1 VSTTPAHQPA
11 PGTAFPPVRVDD
23 GVALIS
29 FAYDV
34 GLAIDLDRAQHLLST
49 PDRKIER
56 ESLRVQGK
64 DRPRAPDHFEF
75 RPEPLRVERPAQ
87 PIDLGHGFQT
97 EPIVELT
104 LYDFGGVAVTYRL
117 PIPATP
123 ERWLQLAETL
133 YENQPLLNAS
143 KVAAEESLRAINA
156 AVRRPLFAPIVED
169 YVIYHV
175 RKGEGLP
182 PGVNSTELNRF
193 LARILRAEG
202 QALSDQQTDEALAG
216 ALSYSDRDVTH
227 IDWNAAIVV
236 SEKAEDIISV
246 LEYANME
253 LAELR
258 FMDDRLDTMLESA
271 YEAQLPA
278 DARPSRKSAAETRN
292 ESELRE
298 LFNRGLTSRSALRRL
313 AAMQMDSALM
323 FEGINNALKLLGDQY
338 LARVYQS
345 AARRLHLPDWDA
357 SVLRKISILEGLYQK
372 ASDRQTNR
380 RMEILEWII
389 ILLIAFEIVMGLL
402 KLW

>member
-1 VSTTPAHQPA
+1 MATPQPIQPA
-11 PGTAFPPVRVDD
+11 PGTAFPPIRIDD

-49 PDRKIER
+49 PDRKIDR

-64 DRPRAPDHFEF
+64 DGPRAPEHFEF

-97 EPIVELT
+97 EPVVELT

-123 ERWLQLAETL
+123 DRWLKLAETL
-133 YENQPLLNAS
+133 YENQPLQLAS
-143 KVAAEESLRAINA
+143 KLAAEETLRAINA

-182 PGVNSTELNRF
+182 PATNSVELNRF

-202 QALSDQQTDEALAG
+202 QNLSDQQTEEALAG

-236 SEKAEDIISV
+236 SENADDIISV

-271 YEAQLPA
+271 YEAQLPR
-278 DARPSRKSAAETRN
+278 DARPARKTGTQERS

-389 ILLIAFEIVMGLL
+389 ILLIAFEIVMSLL
-402 KLW
+402 KL